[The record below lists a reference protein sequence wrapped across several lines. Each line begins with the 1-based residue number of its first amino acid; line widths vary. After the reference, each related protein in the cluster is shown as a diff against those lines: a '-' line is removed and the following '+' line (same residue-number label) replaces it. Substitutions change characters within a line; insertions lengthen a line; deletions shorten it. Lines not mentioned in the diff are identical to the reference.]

1 MKHPHL
7 TSLAGAVLIGLGSFT
22 TAQAATVKATVTGK
36 ISNATSSLMPSATAS
51 ATQIGPP
58 AAATNSMQVTFVDPL
73 SPMSAEWSAGIAIG
87 SQGYHSTI
95 CRTWGPRELL
105 PTPIDGQPPY
115 QCRDQVSNDPPW
127 KYGTGPQHSGAS
139 GKMTYQAGA
148 AIPGYRP
155 GEVQFRA
162 LDAGAVGSEHPSLSA
177 RSNLA
182 QGRTTTS
189 AVLEFQPGLAGW
201 LEPPSCK
208 GDLVIEIR
216 YGIDGWHSDDPGYPV
231 SAHRWLDLDLN
242 YTSNVFRPTSKKWGR
257 VAIRAEGQSKTAP
270 QRAGWP
276 VSTGV
281 TRSNIFIDTSEG
293 MSTIDTIDW
302 KNGPPEYIGSGPA
315 GQWFNSWKTHTLR
328 IPVTVGSTTRF
339 NLSVSTHQST
349 HLQRTV
355 PGGVEV
361 PATSLPVMGP
371 LLGNGVDLRMYLEN
385 MRAIDSKTPAANCRL
400 PA

>member
-1 MKHPHL
+1 MKLPPL
-7 TSLAGAVLIGLGSFT
+7 TSLTGAVLIGLGSLAN
-22 TAQAATVKATVTGK
+22 AQTATVKATVSGR

-51 ATQIGPP
+51 ATQIGPAEP
-58 AAATNSMQVTFVDPL
+58 ATTSMVVTFVDPF
-73 SPMSAEWSAGIAIG
+73 SPTSAEWSAGIAFG
-87 SQGYHSTI
+87 AQGYRSTI
-95 CRTWGPRELL
+95 CRTWSPREIVPPPL
-105 PTPIDGQPPY
+105 DGRPPY

-127 KYGTGPQHSGAS
+127 RYGTGPQHAGAS

-148 AIPGYRP
+148 AVPGYRP
-155 GEVQFRA
+155 GTIQFQA
-162 LDAGAVGSEHPSLSA
+162 LDTGAVGSGHPSLSA
-177 RSNLA
+177 RSSLA

-189 AVLEFQPGLAGW
+189 AVLEFQPGLAGL
-201 LEPPSCK
+201 LEPPSCR

-216 YGIDGWHSDDPGYPV
+216 YGIDGWHSDDPARPV
-231 SAHRWLDLDLN
+231 AAHRWLDLDLN
-242 YTSNVFRPTSKKWGR
+242 YTSNLFRPTSQKWGK

-293 MSTIDTIDW
+293 TSTIDTIDW

-328 IPVTVGSTTRF
+328 IPVMVGSPTRF

-349 HLQRTV
+349 HLERSV
-355 PGGVEV
+355 PGVVEV
-361 PATSLPVMGP
+361 PATPLPAMGP
-371 LLGNGVDLRMYLEN
+371 LLGNGIDLRMYLEN
-385 MRAIDSKTPAANCRL
+385 MRAIDPRTPAANCRL